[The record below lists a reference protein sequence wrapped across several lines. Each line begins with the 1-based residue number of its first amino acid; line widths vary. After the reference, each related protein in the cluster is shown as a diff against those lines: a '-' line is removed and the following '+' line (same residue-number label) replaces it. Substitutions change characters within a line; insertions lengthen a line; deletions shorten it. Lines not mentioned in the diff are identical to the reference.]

1 MLTTIA
7 CCACTGATSGNA
19 PLWDS
24 AGRASR
30 NNSRERAS
38 LAMNDSMPQRTWP
51 ILERT
56 KEKLPRGFDLLR
68 QHRMR
73 ATRIALQVHFSSH
86 GTELIRRCHDPAP
99 GHMRIGIPGTKQRRH
114 PGKATRMAQVHIRR
128 TAQTSVE
135 GNDTA
140 IPRRVSG
147 RELRRQAG
155 ALGEPTNKNALQRN
169 AGIDSLF
176 HDRTH
181 FRQCRR
187 QPRLVLLDGR
197 KEGKRGPAM
206 IGRLWG

>member
-51 ILERT
+51 SLERT

-73 ATRIALQVHFSSH
+73 AARIALQLHFSSH
-86 GTELIRRCHDPAP
+86 GTELICRCHDPAP
-99 GHMRIGIPGTKQRRH
+99 GHMRIGIPGTKQRPHAREVT
-114 PGKATRMAQVHIRR
+114 GMVQVRIRR
-128 TAQTSVE
+128 SDQSPGE
-135 GNDTA
+135 GDDTP
-140 IPRRVSG
+140 I
-147 RELRRQAG
+147 
-155 ALGEPTNKNALQRN
+155 
-169 AGIDSLF
+169 
-176 HDRTH
+176 
-181 FRQCRR
+181 
-187 QPRLVLLDGR
+187 
-197 KEGKRGPAM
+197 
-206 IGRLWG
+206 